1 MKNYIITTYAEN
13 NIGILNR
20 ILNIFSKRMVNVES
34 LTVVE
39 TEEKELSKIIIVI
52 TSTEDIVSNIVKQ
65 IDKQIGI
72 IKTAF
77 DSNTEVLYQKIS
89 LYRIITKS
97 LNFNEETIPVFNTNS
112 VQKQ

>member
-39 TEEKELSKIIIVI
+39 TEEKELSKITIVI

-77 DSNTEVLYQKIS
+77 DSNTEVFYQKIS
-89 LYRIITKS
+89 LYRMITKS
-97 LNFNEETIPVFNTNS
+97 LNFHEETIPMFNTNS
-112 VQKQ
+112 MQ